1 MNKMT
6 KSEVVKGLE
15 TIQNILNIGN
25 LDILSTAITYLQQE
39 PIGREELREL
49 KKYCSCK
56 KPGKLCECSED
67 ASIHCNK
74 CGLPIKDVTLFDVK
88 FGFDWMKTWLIAYDK
103 NNKTSL
109 ADNIMDWINQQP
121 MGC

>member
-1 MNKMT
+1 MTLT